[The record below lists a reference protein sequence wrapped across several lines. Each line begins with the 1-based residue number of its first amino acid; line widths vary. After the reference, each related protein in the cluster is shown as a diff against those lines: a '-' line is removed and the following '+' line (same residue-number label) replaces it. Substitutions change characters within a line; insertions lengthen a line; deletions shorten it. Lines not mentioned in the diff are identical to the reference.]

1 MPRVLLSIA
10 LLVFLTNAG
19 FCQVNQQMI
28 DRVAAGE
35 VTEAKASWWGFD
47 EHDATDALQAAIN
60 SGAPKLIVEN
70 MGTPWIVRPI
80 ALASNQEIV
89 FEDGCEIVAK
99 RGEFKSTT
107 GILLSARNVKN
118 LVLRGNATVV
128 RMWREDYANPDL
140 YEKAEWRHCLSICG
154 CKNVSVSGLVLQDS
168 GGDGIYIGVGSGG
181 STNHD
186 IAIKDVVCERNYRQ
200 GISVISA
207 NGLLI
212 EDTIMRDTA
221 GTPPEAGIDFEPNAP
236 TEQLSDIVM
245 RNCLTENNA
254 GSGYKFA
261 LPYLNAQSE
270 PISVRIEGSRS
281 VDDQDSAVQ
290 LATNGTVASAC
301 RGLIEFEDCEF
312 EGALKGGVWMAKPA
326 AQGLLRLIDCTV
338 SDCALEEPERSPVT
352 ISSRSGYFEP
362 VGGLELRG
370 LVVRDPLER
379 TPVGESG
386 GMPVGNVSGT
396 VIVVDADG
404 QRSEIELTQE
414 QLALW
419 MPAASLKQLPLID
432 IEGMA
437 FAPADVQAPAVVRA
451 PATEPADWPIIRGRG
466 TYKLWAAQG
475 DTVDL
480 LVRQMQV
487 GNYGGRAMPVIVTGP
502 GGEEVHRGEVDFKSE
517 AEMSFV
523 APEEGTY
530 TVEGNAGG
538 NRFSVAECSHP
549 IGVIGAHG
557 TIHLIRSACAL
568 QVYVPA
574 GVTEFAV
581 RVSGEGRGEG
591 IRASLLDPAGE
602 VFGERDNQV
611 GTHQFEVT
619 LDEPSEGQVWTLR
632 LDAPSAVAWEDH
644 YVDIRGVPPILT
656 PVGVTPLVPVNQ

>member
-1 MPRVLLSIA
+1 MRRVLLSIA
-10 LLVFLTNAG
+10 LLVFLTSTG
-19 FCQVNQQMI
+19 FSEVNQQMI

-47 EHDATDALQAAIN
+47 ERDSTEALQAAIN

-89 FEDGCEIVAK
+89 FEEGCELLAK
-99 RGEFKSTT
+99 RGEFKGTT
-107 GILLSARNVKN
+107 DTLLSARNVKN
-118 LVLRGNATVV
+118 LVLRGNGTVL
-128 RMWREDYANPDL
+128 RMWREDYADPAL

-154 CKNVSVSGLVLQDS
+154 CTNVSVSGLVLQDS

-186 IAIKDVVCERNYRQ
+186 IAIRDVVCERNYRQ

-212 EDTIMRDTA
+212 EDTVMRDTA

-236 TEQLSDIVM
+236 TEQLANIVM

-270 PISVRIEGSRS
+270 PISVRIEDSRS
-281 VDDQDSAVQ
+281 VNDQDCAVQ
-290 LATNGTVASAC
+290 VATSGTTASAC
-301 RGLIEFEDCEF
+301 RGLIEFENCEF
-312 EGALKGGVWMAKPA
+312 EGALQGGVWVAKPA
-326 AQGLLRLIDCTV
+326 EQGLLRLIDCSV
-338 SDCALEEPERSPVT
+338 SDCALEEPGRSPVT

-386 GMPVGNVSGT
+386 GMPVSNVSGT
-396 VIVVDADG
+396 VIVVNADG
-404 QRSEIELTQE
+404 QRSEIALTQE
-414 QLALW
+414 QLARW

-432 IEGMA
+432 VEGMA
-437 FAPADVQAPAVVRA
+437 FAPADAQA
-451 PATEPADWPIIRGRG
+451 PATEPVSWPIIRGRG

-475 DTVDL
+475 DTVNL

-487 GNYGGRAMPVIVTGP
+487 GNYGGRPMPAIVTGP
-502 GGEEVHRGEVDFKSE
+502 GGEEVYRGEVDFQAE

-530 TVEGNAGG
+530 TLEGNAGG
-538 NRFSVAECSHP
+538 NRFGVVACSHP
-549 IGVIGAHG
+549 IGIIGEHG

-591 IRASLLDPAGE
+591 IRATLLDPAGE

-619 LDEPSEGQVWTLR
+619 LDQPSEGQVWTLR

-656 PVGVTPLVPVNQ
+656 PVGVAPLKPVNQ